1 MLSELIQESLKQSVH
16 TIALTLGVP
25 AIAEVNVALEQPA
38 SADHGDYSSNIAM
51 QLARPLRKAPLVI
64 ARLIVAELE
73 ASGSVHGLVLRTEVA
88 GPGFINMYLDWQ
100 AWAQAKENFTLP
112 QYAGGSKVIVEHT
125 SVNPNKSMHIGHLRN
140 SCIGDA
146 LVRVLRATGH
156 TVEVHNYVDDLGN
169 QLADTVAGLLNVP
182 LAGEHV
188 RFGDYCWDIYAEIN
202 KTYAQQP
209 EMVQK
214 RTEILHALEE
224 GHGNTAWIGNLVA
237 GQIVKEHVEE
247 MRGFGIDYDLLV
259 WESSILKEGFWASAF
274 ELLSQTEIFMQETEG
289 KLAGCWILKQPAED
303 TVPDTQEEHQ
313 KDKVLVR
320 SNGILTY
327 TAKDIAYH
335 LWKFGLLEKDFSY
348 NEFQSGLWT
357 TGLSGQALPF
367 GRADQVVN
375 VIDYRQ
381 EYPQLMVKQALKA
394 LGFGTQADA
403 LHHVSYGVVSLSP
416 ASAAGLGIDTSS
428 GKSSYAMSGRQ
439 GIGIKVTELVRLM
452 EDMIESTR
460 SDKNGLSSRLIATAA
475 IRYYLL
481 RFNLGTEIVFDFK
494 QAMEISGNT
503 GVYLMYAYARAQ
515 RVLSKAASAGDVS
528 GVGESGVGRSGVGE
542 SGVSGSGA
550 GESGVGGASVGAFG
564 VGESGV
570 GESGVG
576 ESGVGGAGVGAAGVS
591 GSGAGGSGVGRVP
604 LFPAQLEAAE
614 LALLRQLSLWQ
625 DTLYTASREL
635 TPNTICNYAYSL
647 ASLFSNFYSA
657 CPILKGGEAS
667 ITFRLWLTRSFTDTL
682 GEALDV
688 LGLPKPERM

>member
-1 MLSELIQESLKQSVH
+1 MLLLSQLIRDNLEQCIQKVAANLGQSSFSPV
-16 TIALTLGVP
+16 T
-25 AIAEVNVALEQPA
+25 VALEQPV

-51 QLARPLRKAPLVI
+51 QLAKTLRKAPVAI
-64 ARLIVAELE
+64 AELIIAE
-73 ASGSVHGLVLRTEVA
+73 LKQSGSANGLLQRIEVA
-88 GPGFINMYLDWQ
+88 APGFINMYIDWQ
-100 AWAQAKENFTLP
+100 EWAKADFALP
-112 QYAGGSKVIVEHT
+112 QAAGEKVIVEHT

-146 LVRVLRATGH
+146 LVRILRKTGY

-169 QLADTVAGLLNVP
+169 QLADTVVGLLNVP

-202 KTYAQQP
+202 KEYALHP
-209 EMVQK
+209 ETVHK

-224 GHGNTAWIGNLVA
+224 GNGNTAWIGNLVA

-247 MRGFGIDYDLLV
+247 MRNFGITYDLLV
-259 WESSILKEGFWASAF
+259 WESSILKEGFWSSAF
-274 ELLSQTEIFMQETEG
+274 DLLSQTDVFVQETEG
-289 KLAGCWILKQPAED
+289 KLAGCWILKQQAGEGTGQDAE
-303 TVPDTQEEHQ
+303 EEHQ

-335 LWKFGLLEKDFSY
+335 LWKFGLLDKDFTYS
-348 NEFQSGLWT
+348 EFSSGLWT
-357 TGLSGQALPF
+357 TGLSGELLPF
-367 GRADQVVN
+367 GHADRVVN

-381 EYPQLMVKQALKA
+381 EYPQMMVKQAFQA
-394 LGFGTQADA
+394 LGYNAQAER

-439 GIGIKVTELVRLM
+439 GVGIKVTELVRLM
-452 EDMIESTR
+452 EDTIEATR

-503 GVYLMYAYARAQ
+503 GVYLMYAYARAS
-515 RVLSKAASAGDVS
+515 RVLSKGEAS
-528 GVGESGVGRSGVGE
+528 GESGSRND
-542 SGVSGSGA
+542 GSGGSTA
-550 GESGVGGASVGAFG
+550 SGANDAGGASNA
-564 VGESGV
+564 SGRDKGLLV
-570 GESGVG
+570 
-576 ESGVGGAGVGAAGVS
+576 
-591 GSGAGGSGVGRVP
+591 
-604 LFPAQLEAAE
+604 FPPQLEAAE

-635 TPNTICNYAYSL
+635 TPNTICNYAHGL

-657 CPILKGGEAS
+657 CPILKGGSAS
-667 ITFRLWLTRSFTDTL
+667 IAFRLWLTRCFTETL

>member
-1 MLSELIQESLKQSVH
+1 MLSQLIKNSLEQCISKVSEG
-16 TIALTLGVP
+16 LGILGSSP
-25 AIAEVNVALEQPA
+25 VNAALEQPA
-38 SADHGDYSSNIAM
+38 NAEHGDYSSNIAM
-51 QLARPLRKAPLVI
+51 QLARTLRKPPAVI
-64 ARLIVAELE
+64 AELITAELK
-73 ASGSVHGLVLRTEVA
+73 ASGSANGLLQRIEVA
-88 GPGFINMYLDWQ
+88 PPGFINMYIDWQ
-100 AWAQAKENFTLP
+100 VWAQTDFALP
-112 QYAGGSKVIVEHT
+112 QAGGEKVIVEHT

-146 LVRVLRATGH
+146 LARILRKTGH

-169 QLADTVAGLLNVP
+169 QLADTVVGLLNVP
-182 LAGEHV
+182 LAGNHV

-202 KTYAQQP
+202 KEYAQHP
-209 EMVQK
+209 ESVHK
-214 RTEILHALEE
+214 RTEILHALEQ

-247 MRGFGIDYDLLV
+247 MRNFGIGYDLLV

-274 ELLSQTEIFMQETEG
+274 DLLSQTEVFVQESEG
-289 KLAGCWILKQPAED
+289 KLAGCWILKQSAGGGDSAQD
-303 TVPDTQEEHQ
+303 TEEEHQ

-335 LWKFGLLEKDFSY
+335 LWKFGLLDKDFAYS
-348 NEFQSGLWT
+348 EFNSGLWT
-357 TGLSGQALPF
+357 TGLSGEVLPF
-367 GRADQVVN
+367 GHADKVVN

-381 EYPQLMVKQALKA
+381 EYPQAMVKQAFQA
-394 LGFGTQADA
+394 LGYHEQAER

-416 ASAAGLGIDTSS
+416 ASAAGLGLDTSA

-452 EDMIESTR
+452 EDSIDATR

-503 GVYLMYAYARAQ
+503 GVYLMYAYARAS
-515 RVLSKAASAGDVS
+515 RVLSKGGALA
-528 GVGESGVGRSGVGE
+528 E
-542 SGVSGSGA
+542 SGSGN
-550 GESGVGGASVGAFG
+550 SGNSRNDRDSADNLYSANSIDKSDNVDSIDQKEGDL
-564 VGESGV
+564 
-570 GESGVG
+570 
-576 ESGVGGAGVGAAGVS
+576 
-591 GSGAGGSGVGRVP
+591 P
-604 LFPAQLEAAE
+604 LFPLQLEAAE

-635 TPNTICNYAYSL
+635 TPNTICNYAHSL
-647 ASLFSNFYSA
+647 AALFSNFYSA
-657 CPILKGGEAS
+657 CPILKGEAS
-667 ITFRLWLTRSFTDTL
+667 IVAFRLWLTRRFTGTL

>member
-25 AIAEVNVALEQPA
+25 DIAEVHIALEQPA

-51 QLARPLRKAPLVI
+51 QLARPLRKAPLAI
-64 ARLIVAELE
+64 AGLIAAELE

-100 AWAQAKENFTLP
+100 AWARAKGNFTLP
-112 QYAGGSKVIVEHT
+112 QHAGGSKVIVEHT

-156 TVEVHNYVDDLGN
+156 SVEVHNYVDDLGN

-214 RTEILHALEE
+214 RTGILHALEE

-274 ELLSQTEIFMQETEG
+274 ELLSQTKIFVQETEG

-303 TVPDTQEEHQ
+303 AAPDMQEEHQ

-348 NEFQSGLWT
+348 SEFQSGLWT

-394 LGFGTQADA
+394 LGFGAQADA

-416 ASAAGLGIDTSS
+416 ASAASLGIDTSS

-515 RVLSKAASAGDVS
+515 RVLSKAATG
-528 GVGESGVGRSGVGE
+528 GVGESRAGGSGAGGSGAGGAGAGGAGAGGAGVGGAGAGE
-542 SGVSGSGA
+542 SGAGGSGA
-550 GESGVGGASVGAFG
+550 GESGVGGA
-564 VGESGV
+564 
-570 GESGVG
+570 
-576 ESGVGGAGVGAAGVS
+576 
-591 GSGAGGSGVGRVP
+591 P

>member
-1 MLSELIQESLKQSVH
+1 MSTLSQIIKDSLEQCIQKVAGNLEIPGI
-16 TIALTLGVP
+16 TP
-25 AIAEVNVALEQPA
+25 VNVALEQPA
-38 SADHGDYSSNIAM
+38 SADHGDFSSNIAM
-51 QLARPLRKAPLVI
+51 QLARTLRKAPVAI
-64 ARLIVAELE
+64 AGLIAHELT
-73 ASGSVHGLVLRTEVA
+73 ASGAVNGLLQRIEVA
-88 GPGFINMYLDWQ
+88 PPGFINMYIDW
-100 AWAQAKENFTLP
+100 AKWASADFTLP
-112 QYAGGSKVIVEHT
+112 QAAGEKVIVEHT

-146 LVRVLRATGH
+146 LVRILRHTGH

-202 KTYAQQP
+202 KEYAQHP
-209 EMVQK
+209 ETVQK
-214 RTEILHALEE
+214 RTEILHALEQ
-224 GHGNTAWIGNLVA
+224 GDGNTAWIGTLVA
-237 GQIVKEHVEE
+237 EKIVKEHVEE
-247 MRGFGIDYDLLV
+247 MRGFGIHYDLLV
-259 WESSILKEGFWASAF
+259 WESSIVKEGFWASAF
-274 ELLSQTEIFMQETEG
+274 DLLSQTDVFVRETEG
-289 KLAGCWILKQPAED
+289 KLAGCWILKQSAAGDGTAQDLE
-303 TVPDTQEEHQ
+303 EEHQ

-335 LWKFGLLEKDFSY
+335 LWKFGLLDKDFAYS
-348 NEFQSGLWT
+348 EFNSGLWT
-357 TGLSGQALPF
+357 TGLTGEARPFGQA
-367 GRADQVVN
+367 DKVVN

-381 EYPQLMVKQALKA
+381 EYPQAMVKQAFQA
-394 LGFGTQADA
+394 LGYTSQAEQ

-428 GKSSYAMSGRQ
+428 AKSSYAISGRQ

-452 EDMIESTR
+452 ENTIEATR

-494 QAMEISGNT
+494 QAMEVSGNT
-503 GVYLMYAYARAQ
+503 GVYLMYAYARAS
-515 RVLSKAASAGDVS
+515 RVLSKGEGLAAYGHARADS
-528 GVGESGVGRSGVGE
+528 GNGGYDSDSGNGSSG
-542 SGVSGSGA
+542 GVDGNAVCS
-550 GESGVGGASVGAFG
+550 
-564 VGESGV
+564 
-570 GESGVG
+570 
-576 ESGVGGAGVGAAGVS
+576 
-591 GSGAGGSGVGRVP
+591 GGSSLP
-604 LFPAQLEAAE
+604 PFPPQLEAAE

-635 TPNTICNYAYSL
+635 TPNTVCNYAHSL

-657 CPILKGGEAS
+657 CPILKGEPGS
-667 ITFRLWLTRSFTDTL
+667 IAFRLWLTRRFAATL

>member
-1 MLSELIQESLKQSVH
+1 M
-16 TIALTLGVP
+16 
-25 AIAEVNVALEQPA
+25 
-38 SADHGDYSSNIAM
+38 
-51 QLARPLRKAPLVI
+51 
-64 ARLIVAELE
+64 
-73 ASGSVHGLVLRTEVA
+73 
-88 GPGFINMYLDWQ
+88 
-100 AWAQAKENFTLP
+100 
-112 QYAGGSKVIVEHT
+112 
-125 SVNPNKSMHIGHLRN
+125 
-140 SCIGDA
+140 
-146 LVRVLRATGH
+146 
-156 TVEVHNYVDDLGN
+156 
-169 QLADTVAGLLNVP
+169 
-182 LAGEHV
+182 
-188 RFGDYCWDIYAEIN
+188 
-202 KTYAQQP
+202 
-209 EMVQK
+209 
-214 RTEILHALEE
+214 
-224 GHGNTAWIGNLVA
+224 
-237 GQIVKEHVEE
+237 
-247 MRGFGIDYDLLV
+247 

-274 ELLSQTEIFMQETEG
+274 ELLSQTEIFVQETEG

-303 TVPDTQEEHQ
+303 ATPDTLEEHQ

-335 LWKFGLLEKDFSY
+335 LWKFGLLEKNFSY
-348 NEFQSGLWT
+348 SEFQSGLWT

-381 EYPQLMVKQALKA
+381 EYPQQMVKQALKA
-394 LGFGTQADA
+394 LGFGAQADA

-515 RVLSKAASAGDVS
+515 RVLSKAAAAGDVS
-528 GVGESGVGRSGVGE
+528 D
-542 SGVSGSGA
+542 
-550 GESGVGGASVGAFG
+550 VGG
-564 VGESGV
+564 
-570 GESGVG
+570 
-576 ESGVGGAGVGAAGVS
+576 
-591 GSGAGGSGVGRVP
+591 VP

-635 TPNTICNYAYSL
+635 TPNTICNYAHSL

-657 CPILKGGEAS
+657 CPILKGGEVS
-667 ITFRLWLTRSFTDTL
+667 IAFRLWLTRSFTETL

>member
-1 MLSELIQESLKQSVH
+1 MLMLSQLIKNSLEQCISKVSEG
-16 TIALTLGVP
+16 LGILGSSP
-25 AIAEVNVALEQPA
+25 VNAALEQPA
-38 SADHGDYSSNIAM
+38 NAEHGDYSSNIAM
-51 QLARPLRKAPLVI
+51 QLARTLRKPPAVI
-64 ARLIVAELE
+64 AELITAELK
-73 ASGSVHGLVLRTEVA
+73 ASGSANGLLQRIEVA
-88 GPGFINMYLDWQ
+88 PPGFINMYIDWQ
-100 AWAQAKENFTLP
+100 VWAQTDFALP
-112 QYAGGSKVIVEHT
+112 QAGGEKVIVEHT

-146 LVRVLRATGH
+146 LARILRKTGH

-169 QLADTVAGLLNVP
+169 QLADTVVGLLNVP
-182 LAGEHV
+182 LAGNHV

-202 KTYAQQP
+202 KEYAQHP
-209 EMVQK
+209 ESVHK
-214 RTEILHALEE
+214 RTEILHALEQ

-247 MRGFGIDYDLLV
+247 MRNFGIGYDLLV
-259 WESSILKEGFWASAF
+259 WESSILKEGFWSSAF
-274 ELLSQTEIFMQETEG
+274 DLLSQTEVFVQESEG
-289 KLAGCWILKQPAED
+289 KLAGCWILKQSAGGGDSAQNTE
-303 TVPDTQEEHQ
+303 EEHQ

-335 LWKFGLLEKDFSY
+335 LWKFGLLDKDFAYS
-348 NEFQSGLWT
+348 EFNSGLWT
-357 TGLSGQALPF
+357 TGLSGEVLPF
-367 GRADQVVN
+367 GHADKVVN

-381 EYPQLMVKQALKA
+381 EYPQAMVKQAFQA
-394 LGFGTQADA
+394 LGYHEQAER

-416 ASAAGLGIDTSS
+416 ASAAGLGLDTSA

-452 EDMIESTR
+452 EDSIEATR

-503 GVYLMYAYARAQ
+503 GVYLMYAYARAS
-515 RVLSKAASAGDVS
+515 RVLSKGGALA
-528 GVGESGVGRSGVGE
+528 E
-542 SGVSGSGA
+542 SGSGI
-550 GESGVGGASVGAFG
+550 SGNHRDSADSFYSTDSIDKSDNADSIDQKDGDL
-564 VGESGV
+564 
-570 GESGVG
+570 
-576 ESGVGGAGVGAAGVS
+576 
-591 GSGAGGSGVGRVP
+591 P
-604 LFPAQLEAAE
+604 LFPPQLEAAE

-635 TPNTICNYAYSL
+635 TPNTICNYAHSL
-647 ASLFSNFYSA
+647 AALFSNFYSA
-657 CPILKGGEAS
+657 CPILKGEAS
-667 ITFRLWLTRSFTDTL
+667 IVAFRLWLTRRFTGTL